1 MVPFVGGSLGT
12 GSPATS
18 IDKSKLT
25 GVQWQF
31 TVGPGTTSMCMVDLI
46 IDNVSFY

>member
-31 TVGPGTTSMCMVDLI
+31 TVPAGTGTCMVDII
-46 IDNVSFY
+46 IDNVAFY